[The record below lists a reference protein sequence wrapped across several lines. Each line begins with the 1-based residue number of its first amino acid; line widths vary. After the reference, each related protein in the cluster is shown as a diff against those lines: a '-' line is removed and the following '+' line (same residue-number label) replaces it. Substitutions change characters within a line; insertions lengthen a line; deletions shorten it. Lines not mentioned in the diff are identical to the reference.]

1 VSPGIRR
8 HSRRRQRSA
17 GRRTTY
23 TPRRFVPGSAAGR
36 EARPRASRSRLTQLR
51 SENFGAELASFLR
64 ERADHLVSEA
74 EATLRQARLEHYE
87 KDGLAAMR
95 RRLTALLDVTLK
107 CLSRGE
113 ADPIITHTTRIA
125 RERFSAGYDL
135 LEVQTS
141 INILEEVLWR
151 RILSSVPPEELAH
164 ALGLVS
170 GLLGLGK
177 DALARTYVA
186 LALEKARASDGPEDD
201 PGPSSP

>member
-8 HSRRRQRSA
+8 DSRRRRHQGRS
-17 GRRTTY
+17 RTADAS
-23 TPRRFVPGSAAGR
+23 RRFVPGTVAGQG
-36 EARPRASRSRLTQLR
+36 ARSRASRSRLRKLR
-51 SENFGAELASFLR
+51 SESFGAELASFLG

-151 RILSSVPPEELAH
+151 RILSSISPEELVH

-170 GLLGLGK
+170 GLLSLGK

-186 LALEKARASDGPEDD
+186 LALAQSRASGGPEDD
-201 PGPSSP
+201 SGPSSP